1 MVSKPEMTSTAGID
15 LLRGRPT
22 PAVGSTQAKLQQ
34 RKLDAL
40 RRGVHRIA
48 DADSLPYGVH
58 VIGVGGAGA
67 KVIEQMLRDAPDDL
81 LGTTGSRLTA
91 LAIDIGD
98 DAGTLAGVQALASKF
113 PADRARIE
121 TLQLALPDAAGL
133 TRTFQHYRGFLE
145 LEYPMLQGNT
155 EFRPWLDAALPIPAA
170 GEPVP
175 RALAKAVYGEA
186 YYNGTGGDRPMAQAL
201 RRFAA
206 STNATQGDAVVCIVF
221 GLGGGTGS
229 GIALDLARHLSN
241 GRFGRRVLVTGIGI
255 APCDGDVAAHRG
267 GQVFPVL
274 NELDCLCDEA
284 QNRGVV
290 QACGELYKNPFT
302 AGFLLVP
309 QQPTFAQTRSLAET
323 HVRVDQEIA
332 ALLTRRHGANLWEVL
347 RLLNWVAAPSTQHS
361 AARTPWGAQWLHLL
375 GFGDTTGVQD
385 DAVPELVRQ
394 LGLLDG
400 YAPEFIEMRAA
411 DADVGTGKAAAAW
424 ARALDAALRPESPS
438 QVAGGGA
445 AGSIQFVLP
454 RVGKADLSLF
464 FEARDAYAL
473 LTPAERVLGHA
484 LLLER
489 GVVLCEPST
498 RIEGMA
504 GASLSG
510 DGAWV
515 AVPLDAMQGPPVRP
529 AALAVPDRPAS
540 QPAAQVIPAITPVIT
555 VTKELHHA
563 A

>member
-1 MVSKPEMTSTAGID
+1 MTSTAGID

-48 DADSLPYGVH
+48 DAESLPYGVH

-81 LGTTGSRLTA
+81 LGTKGSRLTA

-98 DAGTLAGVQALASKF
+98 DAGTLADVQALASKF
-113 PADRARIE
+113 SADRAHIE

-186 YYNGTGGDRPMAQAL
+186 YYNGSGSGNGAGGDRPIAQAL

-255 APCDGDVAAHRG
+255 APCEGDVAAHRG
-267 GQVFPVL
+267 GQVFPAL

-309 QQPTFAQTRSLAET
+309 QQPTFAQTRSLAQT
-323 HVRVDQEIA
+323 HLRIDQEIA

-361 AARTPWGAQWLHLL
+361 AARTPWGAQWLHVL
-375 GFGDTTGVQD
+375 GFGDATGVPNV
-385 DAVPELVRQ
+385 AAPELVRQ

-411 DADVGTGKAAAAW
+411 DADVGAGKAAAEW
-424 ARALDAALRPESPS
+424 AISLDAALRPESPS

-529 AALAVPDRPAS
+529 AAFAVPDRPAS
-540 QPAAQVIPAITPVIT
+540 HPDHQVTPATTAVITPA
-555 VTKELHHA
+555 KELHHA